1 MIAATAHRNACASLQ
16 AAAGIGIL
24 TRYLMVLD
32 PARAYLDCEPV
43 AHRMTVPRRV
53 FGPESQ

>member
-1 MIAATAHRNACASLQ
+1 MIAATVHRNACASLQ
-16 AAAGIGIL
+16 AAARMGIL

-32 PARAYLDCEPV
+32 LARAYLDCEPV

>member
-1 MIAATAHRNACASLQ
+1 MIAATVHRNACASLQ
-16 AAAGIGIL
+16 AAARRRFL
-24 TRYLMVLD
+24 TRYLVVLD
-32 PARAYLDCEPV
+32 LARVYLDCEPV

>member
-1 MIAATAHRNACASLQ
+1 MIAATVHRNACASLQ
-16 AAAGIGIL
+16 AAARMGFL
-24 TRYLMVLD
+24 TRYLVVLD
-32 PARAYLDCEPV
+32 LVRVYLDCEPV